1 MGDLTIQR
9 AMLAAHAIRAVDR
22 AETLEGKRALHLE
35 YGRSL
40 LLVRRCHT
48 DDNAFHNALE
58 AHNLVVRTRQYRTSA
73 MWLALRWEKLEPAL
87 KDCTYSD
94 PGDIREWWRNKQ
106 GLEPEQVPRPARRG
120 RGKSPQLDKAREAVR
135 AFVEAGHAVPI
146 GPVADRIGVS
156 ANTIT
161 MAVNAEQIRVDAERT
176 FNAKVEAEVQRRIA
190 DLRCPHCFATFG
202 QIPQA
207 DSCHESIAA

>member
-1 MGDLTIQR
+1 MEDIVIRR
-9 AMLAAHAIRAVDR
+9 ATLAAHAIRAVDR
-22 AETLEGKRALHLE
+22 SETLEGKRALHLE

-40 LLVRRCHT
+40 LLVRRRHT
-48 DDNAFHNALE
+48 DDNTFRNALE

-73 MWLALRWEKLEPAL
+73 IWLALQWEKLEPAL

-94 PGDIREWWRNKQ
+94 PGEIREWWRKKQ
-106 GLEPEQVPRPARRG
+106 GLEPDHVARPARRG

-135 AFVEAGHAVPI
+135 PLVEAGHAVPI
-146 GPVADRIGVS
+146 GPVAERIGVS

-161 MAVNAEQIRVDAERT
+161 MAVNAEQIRVDAARA
-176 FNAKVEAEVQRRIA
+176 FDAKVEAEVQRRIA

-202 QIPQA
+202 EITPA
-207 DSCHESIAA
+207 DSRHEPIAA